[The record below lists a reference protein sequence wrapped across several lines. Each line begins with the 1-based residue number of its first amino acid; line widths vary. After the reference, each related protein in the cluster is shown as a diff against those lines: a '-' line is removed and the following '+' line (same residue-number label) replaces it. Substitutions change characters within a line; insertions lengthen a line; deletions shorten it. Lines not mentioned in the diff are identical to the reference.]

1 MTSEPLPR
9 KLAAILY
16 ADVADYSRLTGE
28 DEEGTHRRLSSHLD
42 LISDAVLGY
51 RGRIVHYAGDAVLA
65 DFDTVTDALTCAAT
79 IQRDLAERNSDLDDN
94 QKVQFRIGVNLGEVI
109 IDRDDIYGDGV
120 NVAARLESL
129 AEPGSICVSETV
141 RTSVGHKLPLEF
153 EFMGEQQVKNIAES
167 VRAYQVRFERGARL
181 PGPSVSP
188 LPRMRRV
195 RPIPLAAIAITVVAV
210 VAGLGWW
217 QPWTPRE
224 ATGSLEN
231 MAFPFPDKPSVAVLP
246 FSNMSGDPE
255 QAYFADG
262 MTEDLITDLSR
273 ISGLFVIARNSSFA
287 YKGTSPDVRQVARE
301 LGVKYVL
308 EGSVRRAGDQV
319 RINAQL
325 IDATTGGHLWADR
338 YDGSIANVFAL
349 QDKVTK
355 KIVNALSVNLTA
367 EERIQPSPHAGVNT
381 EAYDAFLQGWAHY
394 RLQTPDNMAA
404 AVSAFERAIALD
416 PGYAYAHA
424 ALAASYWQGW
434 ENGWVKRLNKS
445 FFGAMKAAKRH
456 LQQAMTAPTPL
467 AHWVASKISASEG
480 RYEDAVKEAER
491 AVALD
496 SNDSTGYAALASAL
510 ILAGKPAEGV
520 DFIQQAMR
528 LDPHYPPTYL
538 ITLGQAEFGMDRFE
552 DAAAILQR
560 AVQRTPENEWAW
572 VYLAAAYGH
581 LGKTKEGQAVVETI
595 DELRRQ
601 RGLAELTLAYID
613 YGQFGQ
619 SQNRTRLTTG
629 LKSIPEAEWKS
640 LILSTAAGYE
650 VRGATVIDAAT
661 AKALY
666 EQGAIFVYS
675 ATPHGNWVEGRIP
688 RSVHLEPHQLSDST
702 LRQLVGDE
710 VAVVFYGLG
719 ESLISDER
727 AAEATAKAINL
738 GLKNVYYFPP
748 GLNVWRTA
756 GYPVEEGP

>member
-16 ADVADYSRLTGE
+16 ADVAGYSRLTGE

-42 LISDAVLGY
+42 LISEAVRGY
-51 RGRIVHYAGDAVLA
+51 RGRVVHYAGDAVLA
-65 DFDTVTDALTCAAT
+65 EFDTVTNALTCAAA
-79 IQRDLAERNSDLDDN
+79 IQRDLTERNSDLDEN

-141 RTSVGHKLPLEF
+141 RTSAGHKLPLEF
-153 EFMGEQQVKNIAES
+153 EFMGEQQVKNIAEP
-167 VRAYQVRFERGARL
+167 VRAYKVRLERDARL
-181 PGPSVSP
+181 PAPGFSS
-188 LPRMRRV
+188 LPKRRRV
-195 RPIPLAAIAITVVAV
+195 WPSPLAAAAILLLVVF
-210 VAGLGWW
+210 AGLTWW
-217 QPWTPRE
+217 QPWTPRK
-224 ATGSLEN
+224 ATASLEN

-246 FSNMSGDPE
+246 FNNLSGDPE

-273 ISGLFVIARNSSFA
+273 ISGLFVIARNSSFV
-287 YKGTSPDVRQVARE
+287 YKGRSPDVRQVARE

-325 IDATTGGHLWADR
+325 IDATTGGHLWAER

-355 KIVNALSVNLTA
+355 KIVNALAVNLTA
-367 EERIQPSPHAGVNT
+367 EEKGQPSPHAGVNT

-404 AVSAFERAIALD
+404 AVSAFERAITLN

-424 ALAASYWQGW
+424 ALAAAYWQGW
-434 ENGWVKRLNKS
+434 ENGWVKKLNKS
-445 FFGAMKAAKRH
+445 SFGAMKAAKRH
-456 LQQAMTAPTPL
+456 LQQAMTTPTPL

-480 RYEDAVKEAER
+480 KYEDAVKEAER

-496 SNDSTGYAALASAL
+496 RNDSTGYAALASAL
-510 ILAGKPAEGV
+510 ILAGEPTEGV
-520 DFIQQAMR
+520 DVIRQAMR

-552 DAAAILQR
+552 DAVTTLKR
-560 AVQRTPENEWAW
+560 AVQRTPENEWAL

-581 LGKTKEGQAVVETI
+581 LGKTEEGQAVVETF
-595 DELRRQ
+595 DELRKQ
-601 RGLAELTLAYID
+601 RGLGELTSQYID

-619 SQNRTRLTTG
+619 SLNRARLKEG
-629 LKSIPEAEWKS
+629 LASIPEAKWKS
-640 LILSTAAGYE
+640 LIRRTAAGYE
-650 VRGATVIDAAT
+650 VHGATVIDAAS
-661 AKALY
+661 AKALH
-666 EQGAIFVYS
+666 EQGALFVYTIS
-675 ATPHGNWVEGRIP
+675 IYGDWVEGRIP
-688 RSVHLEPHQLSDST
+688 GSVQLEPHRLSNST
-702 LRQLVGDE
+702 LRQLVGKQQ
-710 VAVVFYGLG
+710 AVVFYGIR
-719 ESLISDER
+719 ESFYSGQS
-727 AAEATAKAINL
+727 AAQATAKAINL
-738 GLKNVYYFPP
+738 GFKNVYYFPS
-748 GLNVWRTA
+748 GLDAWRTA